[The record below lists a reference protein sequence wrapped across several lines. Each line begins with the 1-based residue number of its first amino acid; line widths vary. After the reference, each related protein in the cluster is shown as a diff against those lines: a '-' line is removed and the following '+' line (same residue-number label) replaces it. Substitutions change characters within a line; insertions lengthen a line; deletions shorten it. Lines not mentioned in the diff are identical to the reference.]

1 MNYPE
6 EVKRTLIDFLLRIKV
21 EKYSDDWNAI
31 QTAIAMINSPSSFRK
46 GLHVFISST
55 YSASEEGAYVYQSMS
70 IKIYQH
76 KIQLRQQDENWVSG
90 SDFNYNRIYRYIC
103 PSNKYDLE
111 DFKKVMSLS
120 DYFLFNGNEIVD
132 TSAPYSHSG
141 YSYAF
146 KIETNIK
153 KE

>member
-31 QTAIAMINSPSSFRK
+31 QSAIALINFPNSFKK
-46 GLHVFISST
+46 GLHVFLSST
-55 YSASEEGAYVYQSMS
+55 YSASEEGAYAYQSMS

-76 KIQLRQQDENWVSG
+76 KIQLRHQDEKWVSG

-103 PSNKYDLE
+103 PSEKYDLE
-111 DFKKVMSLS
+111 DFRNVMSSS
-120 DYFLFNGNEIVD
+120 DYFLFIANETVD
-132 TSAPYSHSG
+132 TSTPYSHSG

>member
-6 EVKRTLIDFLLRIKV
+6 EVKRTLIDFLLNIKV

-31 QTAIAMINSPSSFRK
+31 QTAIAMINSPGSFRK
-46 GLHVFISST
+46 GLHVFISSS
-55 YSASEEGAYVYQSMS
+55 YRASEEGAFVYQSMS

-90 SDFNYNRIYRYIC
+90 SDYNYNRIYRYIC

-111 DFKKVMSLS
+111 DFKNVMSLS
-120 DYFLFNGNEIVD
+120 DFFLFNGNESVD
-132 TSAPYSHSG
+132 TSVPYSHSG
-141 YSYAF
+141 YNYAF